1 MKTRLGGWIV
11 VILLGMAP
19 WVCSAQ
25 SSKPLSETENA
36 WEAAFPTAKKPKW
49 MEDLRLTFGGW
60 IDAGIATNFNA
71 SPDNFNGPVG
81 LIDRTAEPR
90 ISQLYFVLERL
101 VKKSDEWDVGGR
113 FDVLYGTD
121 AFIAQSTNNWD
132 KGLIPTSVARFYNL
146 ALPQLYAEV
155 YAPVGNGLSTKVG
168 HFYGLTNYESVM
180 APKNFFYSHSMS
192 FMWDG
197 PFTHTGV
204 LPSYQIDNNFELT
217 AGGVMGWNNVNAYM
231 SVWNFLGK
239 FQWTS
244 DDKGTNASFAIITGD
259 QPNLDNLTRYTF
271 RVEHKFLTDWEGVL
285 QWTNGIQQND
295 PVRNGKDTSWYGIQS
310 YLFYNL
316 NEELAFGL
324 RGEWQ
329 RDQDGVRFRYNDRP
343 GSAPINAVGPASTA
357 PGIGSSYYEFTLG
370 ARWTPLKWV
379 TVRPELRYD
388 WADAANAFDAGKRQD
403 QLMFAT
409 DVIVQY

>member
-1 MKTRLGGWIV
+1 MNQKTRRLIRETLIGGL
-11 VILLGMAP
+11 ILVSGA
-19 WVCSAQ
+19 AEA
-25 SSKPLSETENA
+25 KDIAATENA
-36 WEAAFPTAKKPKW
+36 WEAAFPSVKTPQW
-49 MEDLRLTFGGW
+49 MKDIDLTFGGW

-81 LIDRTAEPR
+81 LIDRTGEPR

-101 VKKSDEWDVGGR
+101 VKKSDEWDIGGR

-132 KGLIPTSVARFYNL
+132 KGLITTNAARFYNL
-146 ALPQLYAEV
+146 AFPQLYAEV
-155 YAPVGNGLSTKVG
+155 YAPLGNGLSTKVG

-180 APKNFFYSHSMS
+180 ATQNFFYSHSMS

-204 LPSYQIDNNFELT
+204 LPTYQFDNNFEVT

-239 FQWTS
+239 FAWTS

-259 QPNLDNLTRYTF
+259 QPNKDNLTRYTF

-295 PVRNGKDTSWYGIQS
+295 PARNGKDTSWYGIQS
-310 YLFYNL
+310 YLFYTIDEAWAL
-316 NEELAFGL
+316 GV

-343 GSAPINAVGPASTA
+343 GSAAINAVGPGSAA
-357 PGIGSSYYEFTLG
+357 PGIGSSYYEVTLG
-370 ARWTPLKWV
+370 AKWTPLKWV

-388 WADAANAFDAGKRQD
+388 WADNAKAFDAGRRRD

-409 DVIVQY
+409 DVIVEF